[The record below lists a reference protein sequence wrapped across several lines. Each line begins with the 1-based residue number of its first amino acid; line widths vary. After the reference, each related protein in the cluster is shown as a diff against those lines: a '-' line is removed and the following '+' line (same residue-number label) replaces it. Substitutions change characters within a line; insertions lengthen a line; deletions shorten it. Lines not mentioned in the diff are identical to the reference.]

1 MYEVSLAM
9 FIGEN
14 VLEDGGG
21 RAPGLAGPA
30 AVQGGPAA
38 ATRLILPPLLY
49 MLQTCSNQSEPFLAL
64 PYYRDQCCGSRSS
77 ISSESGYGSGVLI
90 TRNLKNTAEHF
101 LYLF

>member
-1 MYEVSLAM
+1 VYEVSFAM

-21 RAPGLAGPA
+21 RA

-38 ATRLILPPLLY
+38 RLILPPLLY